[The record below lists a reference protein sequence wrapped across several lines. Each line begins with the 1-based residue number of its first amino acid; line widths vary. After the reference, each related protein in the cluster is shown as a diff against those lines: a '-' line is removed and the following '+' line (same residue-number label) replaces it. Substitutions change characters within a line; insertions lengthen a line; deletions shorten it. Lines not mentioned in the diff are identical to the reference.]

1 MQDKMHLDPKG
12 FISILN
18 FCYFT
23 HTTST
28 RSMESYQTIV
38 SSINDK
44 FPLICKQSEL
54 KIDFNSV
61 NANNDIYH
69 VDFICGMVDGD
80 GSISFTFSNVKKKVT
95 SEFSISTGLEDYSVL
110 LALKNKLQCGE
121 IYIST
126 KKEYVKYRVTK
137 MKDLIN
143 KIIPLLK
150 EGRLYTVK
158 QEYLVPS
165 FEVWNIL
172 YTEGIQSD
180 KNLQRVVDLVYNIN
194 LEGKN
199 RKITKETYLQRF
211 II

>member
-80 GSISFTFSNVKKKVT
+80 GSISFTSGATLMLRRKLPQN
-95 SEFSISTGLEDYSVL
+95 SLSQQGL
-110 LALKNKLQCGE
+110 
-121 IYIST
+121 
-126 KKEYVKYRVTK
+126 
-137 MKDLIN
+137 
-143 KIIPLLK
+143 KIIA
-150 EGRLYTVK
+150 Y
-158 QEYLVPS
+158 Y
-165 FEVWNIL
+165 
-172 YTEGIQSD
+172 
-180 KNLQRVVDLVYNIN
+180 
-194 LEGKN
+194 
-199 RKITKETYLQRF
+199 
-211 II
+211 